1 MTMAQSGI
9 QSGGRSGSQP
19 GGTAAQPSTFDD
31 TGGVSA
37 PLAAALADELVA
49 LTVQLSDLAYDL
61 GQYPDT
67 LRRHMTSIQAI
78 DRITQAQL
86 AIADVLR
93 SDETVVDRLAH
104 ITLAGLSSSIATRM
118 DPPANRSG

>member
-1 MTMAQSGI
+1 MTMVQPEGMMAGMPGI
-9 QSGGRSGSQP
+9 AAMA
-19 GGTAAQPSTFDD
+19 GTV
-31 TGGVSA
+31 GGVTAS
-37 PLAAALADELVA
+37 LAVALADELVA

-93 SDETVVDRLAH
+93 SDETIDDRLSH
-104 ITLAGLSSSIATRM
+104 ITLAGLSTSIADRM
-118 DPPANRSG
+118 HRPADRID

>member
-1 MTMAQSGI
+1 MTVAYSNGI
-9 QSGGRSGSQP
+9 ATGRSV
-19 GGTAAQPSTFDD
+19 DD
-31 TGGVSA
+31 GIAGVSA
-37 PLAAALADELVA
+37 PLAVALADELVA

-93 SDETVVDRLAH
+93 SDEAIDDRLAQ
-104 ITLAGLSSSIATRM
+104 ITLAGLSTSIADRL
-118 DPPANRSG
+118 DRPSNLAG

>member
-1 MTMAQSGI
+1 MAYSN
-9 QSGGRSGSQP
+9 
-19 GGTAAQPSTFDD
+19 GTATARSVGNGI
-31 TGGVSA
+31 GGVTA
-37 PLAAALADELVA
+37 PLAVALADELVA
-49 LTVQLSDLAYDL
+49 LTVQLSELAYDL

-93 SDETVVDRLAH
+93 SDEAIGDRLAQ
-104 ITLAGLSSSIATRM
+104 ITLAGLSTSIADRL
-118 DPPANRSG
+118 DQPSSLAG

>member
-1 MTMAQSGI
+1 MNRALPEGMTVGP
-9 QSGGRSGSQP
+9 P
-19 GGTAAQPSTFDD
+19 GGGAIPYAM
-31 TGGVSA
+31 GGVTAS
-37 PLAAALADELVA
+37 LAAALADELVA

-93 SDETVVDRLAH
+93 SDETIDDRLSH
-104 ITLAGLSSSIATRM
+104 ITLAGLSSSIADRLHA
-118 DPPANRSG
+118 PATQID